1 MTTKAESI
9 SDCAGKL
16 LKMYIHVYSIS
27 VRDRHSLRDVA
38 FFAPMQT
45 PDYRHLRKVDSLSII
60 LFENKHG
67 SAIHFSGGG
76 GLSIV
81 IWRRNFPTAFH
92 TPLSE
97 NISYPALHG
106 AA

>member
-76 GLSIV
+76 GGLSIV
-81 IWRRNFPTAFH
+81 I
-92 TPLSE
+92 
-97 NISYPALHG
+97 
-106 AA
+106 